1 MKNKSLLILLAL
13 ILVFVMSLG
22 VGCHTH
28 QYGEWQLTTDP
39 TETTTGVAV
48 RTCETCGGTET
59 KDDVPALSD
68 TETWT
73 MKETPATHEED
84 GSKVYTSEYGTVT
97 IVIPKGQ
104 HAYGAWEI
112 TVKPTLD
119 TTGTATRE
127 CECGDVD
134 EVTLAALSDTSVWT
148 VKTSTPSTCTV
159 KGSTVYTSE
168 YGEVTVELPLAPHT
182 YGAWTITVK
191 PTLDTTGTATREC
204 ECGDVDEVT
213 LAVLS
218 DTSVWTVKTS
228 TPSTCT
234 VKGSTV
240 YTSEYGEVT
249 VELPLAPHTYGAWTI
264 TVEPTLDTT
273 GTATRECECG
283 HVDTKTDVPALSD
296 TAVWTPSVTEAD
308 YNNPTVTTYTS
319 EYGTV
324 VVTGND
330 KLVAPYDNKTYSSVY
345 VQLDG
350 KVNGTVSV
358 GQSWNNAL
366 LTVNANGEASNTAHP
381 WNGEGQFVMID
392 PETGKFEIHWNDD
405 GELATTS
412 GYVDMATGVF
422 VFPYDTTY
430 DYFHIAVPS
439 DVAIT
444 SSLFKASVFNG
455 AVAVQYVNGE
465 TICNIF
471 VTGNT
476 VYMGVTFVADDEG
489 LTVDQL
495 YAAKTLTVKDNKGNN
510 IVTYVEDAEGNLVVA
525 DGLQGSYE
533 GSLGTLTLS
542 GSGLATLDNGGEI
555 ANGTYVK
562 SETTVGLYINGK
574 YYDVTLSGETYTAVA
589 TEVTLTFNTNGT
601 TPDGE
606 FTGSVS
612 VNVNIEYKL
621 PELTN
626 ATMQFKGWF
635 YDAYCTQPVEE
646 PFIPTASVELYA
658 LWAAKVEITLVGTLE
673 GDETTLLLGEGDI
686 IYDYLPEYTKNTING
701 NLYFAGWFL
710 DAEFTLALSEDAF
723 VTAGDSGFN
732 IYAKWEDA
740 FTMSGEYKGWNL
752 MTSTGTTKKVSDMSY
767 SATISPSGE
776 FTASRLDA
784 GTIDA
789 QYKGLT
795 DGALV
800 MDGAYVYY
808 NNELGILWYDWHTS
822 STGVGTDTIFYIKS
836 EGVTSIDYSSKI
848 FDGIFTV
855 WMTVNFADSSVNVFL
870 YNNRVYANVTWTDG
884 VTAKQGYNTDN
895 VIYDSNG
902 DPIIANKG
910 GQLTEPDGY
919 QGTYTGT
926 ETDALVIDG
935 IGNFTWGAKTGSYAK
950 ASTSD
955 VFELYVKVDGANT
968 EYWQVTL
975 GEGTYTATKPEVTI
989 TFQLVGP
996 EGVTEVM
1003 QSMTVNINIEATLPD
1018 GNEYNTAF
1026 VFNGYFTDLEC
1037 ENAVATPFI
1046 PSATSTVIYA
1056 KYSAPAVL
1064 TIVYNDGATENSV
1077 ITYSVGDT
1085 VTVER
1090 PVYEKHMFVGWYTTA
1105 EFTEGT
1111 EWESGTAITEDTT
1124 IYAKWEVAPVYNA
1137 DYGIIHVQSYDE
1149 VASNSKLY
1157 ANGSVSF
1164 DPYGVA
1170 PSGSYPFNS
1179 SSKIDYVDELAGKI
1193 TVTIGSSVYN
1203 AYIHPTTGIIIMNY
1217 RSGADT
1223 PMEEV
1228 FLLTP
1233 FESTGLSSK
1242 SVSSS
1247 YWGNGFGRAI
1257 QYTYDGTT
1265 YNILVKDSVV
1275 YFDVTFKSSNDF
1287 AAEDNNVAGVDCYT
1301 TTGLYIFDSEGAL
1314 LEQPDTKITLDMN
1327 GHSENVTVTVNSG
1340 FVVNLAEYSPE
1351 AEGFIFRGW
1360 YTDSDFTTVAETQ
1373 YIATATTT
1381 LYSKWDEQVT
1391 LTYKYLDGTTEDLV
1405 VTTYFAND
1413 SVTVQTVTFMYGE
1426 LVFEGWYTLD
1436 GTTTGEWGDK
1446 FETGDSVTADTTL
1459 YAKWV
1464 EVYTMNG
1471 NYIGWNLH
1479 QETSDTREIS
1489 DMSYETTIDVLG
1501 NFSESRLTDGQID
1514 EQYKKVTDGALML
1527 GAKYAYYNHSVGIL
1541 WYPYGSNATGVGS
1554 DTSFLIKAD
1563 NLQSI
1568 EYSGMKY
1575 SNSSK
1580 YVAWMTIHYADGSTR
1595 NVFLYNDTVY
1605 ADVTWTDGITALT
1618 AKDNNVA
1625 VYNSEGEFIIAKTN
1639 GELVG
1644 LDGYQG
1650 AYTGTFNGDSEA
1662 TEIVVDGAG
1671 VATIDGVQVSY
1682 TLSEGNMSF
1691 VLNNR
1696 MMTVALT
1703 LEGFTYQPV
1712 QDGLQGTY
1720 TLPDNAGT
1728 ITLDGYGKAG
1738 DATYVLSG
1746 TTLTVYTAEGST
1758 DYGIDVENKQ
1768 LLGKSIFAGYVFT
1781 GTYVYGSGWYS
1792 EEYEYTITFD
1802 DSVEI
1807 KGTLKLSEAYGS
1819 TSYTFTA
1826 TFDGSKLVMT
1836 LTSGSYSGDTIEATL
1851 SGNTLTINKDFGSYD
1866 YDMEGS
1872 TATCEDFGA

>member
-1 MKNKSLLILLAL
+1 M
-13 ILVFVMSLG
+13 
-22 VGCHTH
+22 
-28 QYGEWQLTTDP
+28 
-39 TETTTGVAV
+39 
-48 RTCETCGGTET
+48 
-59 KDDVPALSD
+59 
-68 TETWT
+68 
-73 MKETPATHEED
+73 
-84 GSKVYTSEYGTVT
+84 
-97 IVIPKGQ
+97 
-104 HAYGAWEI
+104 
-112 TVKPTLD
+112 
-119 TTGTATRE
+119 
-127 CECGDVD
+127 
-134 EVTLAALSDTSVWT
+134 
-148 VKTSTPSTCTV
+148 
-159 KGSTVYTSE
+159 
-168 YGEVTVELPLAPHT
+168 
-182 YGAWTITVK
+182 
-191 PTLDTTGTATREC
+191 
-204 ECGDVDEVT
+204 DEVT

-249 VELPLAPHTYGAWTI
+249 VELPLAPHTYGAWEI

-589 TEVTLTFNTNGT
+589 PEVTLTFNTNGT

-612 VNVNIEYKL
+612 VNVNIEYQL

-658 LWAAKVEITLVGTLE
+658 LWAAKVEINLVGTLE

-686 IYDYLPEYTKNTING
+686 IYDYLPVYTVDTENNK
-701 NLYFAGWFL
+701 YFVGWFL
-710 DAEFTLALSEDAF
+710 DAEFTTALSEDAF

-732 IYAKWEDA
+732 VYAKWEDA

-752 MTSTGTTKKVSDMSY
+752 YSSGGSTQSVSGMSY

-776 FTASRLDA
+776 FTASILNA

-808 NNELGILWYDWHTS
+808 NHELGILWYNYRKS
-822 STGVGTDTIFYIKS
+822 ATGVSTDTVFLIKAQ
-836 EGVTSIDYSSKI
+836 GITSIDYSRKN

-884 VTAKQGYNTDN
+884 VTAQQGYNTDN
-895 VIYDSNG
+895 IVYASNG
-902 DPIIANKG
+902 EAIVANKG
-910 GQLTEPDGY
+910 GQLIELDGY

-950 ASTSD
+950 ASTSE
-955 VFELYVKVDGANT
+955 VLELYVKVDGANT

-1046 PSATSTVIYA
+1046 PSATNTVIYA

-1137 DYGIIHVQSYDE
+1137 DYGIIRVQSYDE
-1149 VASNSKLY
+1149 VASNSNLY
-1157 ANGSVSF
+1157 AYGSVSF

-1275 YFDVTFKSSNDF
+1275 YFDVAFKSSNDF

-1314 LEQPDTKITLDMN
+1314 LEQPDTEITLDMN

-1464 EVYTMNG
+1464 EGYTMNG
-1471 NYIGWNLH
+1471 NYIGWNLY
-1479 QETSDTREIS
+1479 QTTEFGIKEASK
-1489 DMSYETTIDVLG
+1489 MSYKTTIDVLG
-1501 NFSESRLTDGQID
+1501 NFSGSNLTAGQID

-1703 LEGFTYQPV
+1703 LERFTYQPV